1 MEELNAINKNEDEI
15 NTNILLFGKNN
26 QIIFKDYYILNK
38 AWFDN
43 YKISLKTQYNNDL
56 FTNIQNIYPKA
67 ITKVVIIHKK
77 NKTYTFPS
85 NFVLVNKKILDN
97 ISSHFNQKNEGEIN
111 KLSYKVLIF
120 GECIIIK
127 SRTKENI
134 IYVSIL
140 KEKNNNNNDTS
151 YENEI
156 LYIFEFNDSN
166 SMERELKF
174 MNQKNFKE
182 YLKFKNL
189 LWSNNC
195 DYKEVKNEKQKII
208 GYIIYNHSQILSETS
223 LFMKGNKS
231 LENPIKQK
239 TQKIETKVNLN
250 SYLKSILLGLNH
262 FENFTKGL
270 NDIIKINPN
279 YKLINK
285 ISQCLDDI
293 SKNKIFDVTI
303 EYEFISSINTNKCE
317 NIIKEILDKLDNE
330 LNMNK
335 KRNNNNNKLFQNN
348 EANARQNFKL
358 VHGDPTFIEN
368 TFYLLSQ
375 NKLFCQ
381 KCNLNMFYY
390 EYNQFLL
397 IDIDKKEKEIKVK
410 DKLFEIKNKYE
421 SCHKCGNKCKIEI
434 KFEEFPQIL
443 IVVIKSKNDEKF
455 FLKNNFKI
463 IENKQFLY
471 SLHCI
476 IEKNTNNFYFLNK
489 SNWYKFDIT
498 TNEQIVSD
506 KNIQDINPSVLFFAA
521 KFSQQKY
528 QNSNQINNSMM
539 LNYNNN
545 MQMNFNIN
553 NNVINN
559 NSSMMNMK
567 NKINFNNINNINDP
581 NIMNNK

>member
-1 MEELNAINKNEDEI
+1 M
-15 NTNILLFGKNN
+15 
-26 QIIFKDYYILNK
+26 
-38 AWFDN
+38 
-43 YKISLKTQYNNDL
+43 
-56 FTNIQNIYPKA
+56 
-67 ITKVVIIHKK
+67 
-77 NKTYTFPS
+77 
-85 NFVLVNKKILDN
+85 
-97 ISSHFNQKNEGEIN
+97 
-111 KLSYKVLIF
+111 
-120 GECIIIK
+120 
-127 SRTKENI
+127 
-134 IYVSIL
+134 
-140 KEKNNNNNDTS
+140 
-151 YENEI
+151 
-156 LYIFEFNDSN
+156 
-166 SMERELKF
+166 
-174 MNQKNFKE
+174 
-182 YLKFKNL
+182 
-189 LWSNNC
+189 
-195 DYKEVKNEKQKII
+195 
-208 GYIIYNHSQILSETS
+208 
-223 LFMKGNKS
+223 
-231 LENPIKQK
+231 
-239 TQKIETKVNLN
+239 
-250 SYLKSILLGLNH
+250 
-262 FENFTKGL
+262 
-270 NDIIKINPN
+270 
-279 YKLINK
+279 
-285 ISQCLDDI
+285 
-293 SKNKIFDVTI
+293 
-303 EYEFISSINTNKCE
+303 
-317 NIIKEILDKLDNE
+317 KLDNE

-581 NIMNNK
+581 NIMNNMNNINSMNNQLVNNNEVNMNNINSTNNQTNVNNNINNMNFQMNMPNLNNSFNQMNMNNLNNNLINFNNMNNINNQMNFNNMNNQFIFNNINNQMGFNMNNQMNFNNMNNKINFNNSNNFNNQIGFNINNLQNNIALNNNNINTNNTTNNNNINNKNQNQQILEGNIIFVSFTFIKNRKQIYIDVNENETFENAIKLLDKKYTWFPLTENKIYFFKDKQITNYKMTLKNLGIEDSSDVTIKCD

>member
-1 MEELNAINKNEDEI
+1 
-15 NTNILLFGKNN
+15 
-26 QIIFKDYYILNK
+26 
-38 AWFDN
+38 
-43 YKISLKTQYNNDL
+43 
-56 FTNIQNIYPKA
+56 
-67 ITKVVIIHKK
+67 
-77 NKTYTFPS
+77 
-85 NFVLVNKKILDN
+85 
-97 ISSHFNQKNEGEIN
+97 
-111 KLSYKVLIF
+111 
-120 GECIIIK
+120 
-127 SRTKENI
+127 
-134 IYVSIL
+134 
-140 KEKNNNNNDTS
+140 
-151 YENEI
+151 
-156 LYIFEFNDSN
+156 
-166 SMERELKF
+166 
-174 MNQKNFKE
+174 
-182 YLKFKNL
+182 
-189 LWSNNC
+189 
-195 DYKEVKNEKQKII
+195 
-208 GYIIYNHSQILSETS
+208 
-223 LFMKGNKS
+223 
-231 LENPIKQK
+231 
-239 TQKIETKVNLN
+239 
-250 SYLKSILLGLNH
+250 
-262 FENFTKGL
+262 
-270 NDIIKINPN
+270 
-279 YKLINK
+279 
-285 ISQCLDDI
+285 
-293 SKNKIFDVTI
+293 
-303 EYEFISSINTNKCE
+303 
-317 NIIKEILDKLDNE
+317 
-330 LNMNK
+330 MNK
-335 KRNNNNNKLFQNN
+335 KRNNKLFQNN

-471 SLHCI
+471 SLHCV

-506 KNIQDINPSVLFFAA
+506 KNIQDINPSVLFFIA

-567 NKINFNNINNINDP
+567 NKINFNNNEVNMNNINSTNNQTNVNNNINNMNFQMNMP
-581 NIMNNK
+581 NLNNSFNQMNMNNLNNNLINFNNMNNINNQMNFNNMNNQFIFNNINNQMGFNMNNQMNFNNMNNKINFNNSNNFNNQIGFNINNLQNNIALNNNNININNTMNNNNINNKNQNQQILEGNIIFVSFTFIKNRKQIYIDVNENETFENAIKLLDKKYTWFPLTENKIYFLKDKQITNYKMTLKNLGIEDSSDVTIKCD